1 MLAKR
6 IFSPALKGIVTIAM
20 LGLLTGVSKPAMAP
34 AEVKMMFAPESKLR
48 LNGDSSL
55 KKYSA
60 ATSVLE
66 LRGLAKAVSNAAL
79 KFTPTEVSM
88 RLEVKDLKSGDGTLD
103 KHMYEALKSEKFQ
116 AIEMKLDK
124 FQFNDQNS
132 ATASGLLSVAGET
145 RPVELQLK
153 ISIDGDRII
162 ISGSKTLLMTDFGI
176 EPPKMMMG
184 ALKTR
189 NEIEII
195 FDVICTTE
203 NKQKG

>member
-1 MLAKR
+1 MLSNR
-6 IFSPALKGIVTIAM
+6 IFSPGFKGIVAIAM
-20 LGLLTGVSKPAMAP
+20 LALLTGVSKPATPP
-34 AEVKMMFAPESKLR
+34 AETKITFAPESKLK

-55 KKYSA
+55 KKFSA

-66 LRGLAKAVSNAAL
+66 LRAAAKPISNAGL

-103 KHMYEALKSEKFQ
+103 KHMYEALKSEKFP
-116 AIEMKLDK
+116 AIEMKLD
-124 FQFNDQNS
+124 QFEFKDQYS
-132 ATASGLLSVAGET
+132 ATASGILTVAGET
-145 RPVELQLK
+145 RPIELKLS
-153 ISIDGDRII
+153 ISIDGDRITI
-162 ISGSKTLLMTDFGI
+162 RGAKSLLMTDFGI

-195 FDVICTTE
+195 FEVLCTTE